1 MTKNTNSPVDLSAWM
16 VDETATKT
24 KDIKG
29 IPATFRTSIAGKDV
43 KGILINSRTS
53 ADVAE
58 RELEFEFA
66 LVELVLVDP
75 VISRE
80 DWMSGEMDSAVQIE
94 IVIESKII
102 AGLIDDSF
110 R

>member
-1 MTKNTNSPVDLSAWM
+1 MTDTPKTPDLTAWM

-43 KGILINSRTS
+43 KDILINSRTS
-53 ADVAE
+53 TDAAE

-66 LVELVLVDP
+66 IVQLVMTDP

-80 DWMSGEMDSAVQIE
+80 DWMSDKMDSAVQIE
-94 IVIESKII
+94 IAIECKII
-102 AGLIDDSF
+102 AGLIDDPF